1 MKLRT
6 FPLLAVILALLLASC
21 APQPTVTQ
29 VSVEPTA
36 VVTQAS
42 ATTKSP
48 DATKAPT
55 STPSEPVV
63 INVFAAASLSEPFS
77 EIGKRLEAEHP
88 GVTVVFNF
96 AGSQQLAQQI
106 NQGAPADV
114 FASANNKQMN
124 VVIEAG
130 GIVSGTQQTFA
141 KNRLVVIYPQGNPAS
156 LKELKDLANPSLKLV
171 LAAKE
176 VPVGGYTLDFL
187 DKAVADTTFGVTFK
201 DDVLKNVVS
210 YEDNVKVVLTKV
222 ALDEADAGIVYLS
235 DISGADADK
244 VGKLDIPD
252 VLNVIASYPIA
263 PVKESENPDLVQA
276 FIDLVLSQE
285 GQDILAKYNFLPVK

>member
-1 MKLRT
+1 M
-6 FPLLAVILALLLASC
+6 
-21 APQPTVTQ
+21 
-29 VSVEPTA
+29 
-36 VVTQAS
+36 
-42 ATTKSP
+42 
-48 DATKAPT
+48 
-55 STPSEPVV
+55 
-63 INVFAAASLSEPFS
+63 
-77 EIGKRLEAEHP
+77 
-88 GVTVVFNF
+88 TVVFNF

-124 VVIEAG
+124 VVIQAG

-156 LKELKDLANPSLKLV
+156 LKEWKDLANPSLKLV

-222 ALDEADAGIVYLS
+222 ALDEADAEIVYLS

-244 VGKLDIPD
+244 VGKLHIPD

-263 PVKESENPDLVQA
+263 PVKESKIRAWCRP
-276 FIDLVLSQE
+276 LS
-285 GQDILAKYNFLPVK
+285 IWCSRKRARTSWRSTIFSR